1 MEEYNY
7 YDILCDSISSLRKQK
22 EMTQEQVAGQLGI
35 SPQAISKWES
45 KRSCPDIGLLPQI
58 ARMFDTTIDGLFGIQ
73 TESVQPQIE
82 SLAPIG
88 IVENLPW
95 PDDGALHVVVYQGHR
110 LIQRFSGNERRNML
124 FRYDGAAINVNCAVD
139 LVCEKDV
146 AGKADTGKDI
156 TVMGSIL
163 QGGADAG
170 KDIIVH
176 GDVVQGNVDAG
187 KDCEIGGNVGGNVS
201 AGKDVTVSGS
211 VGQDVFA
218 GVMVKAKSVSGRIV
232 SGVTSFIGKG
242 KTQQ

>member
-22 EMTQEQVAGQLGI
+22 EMTQEQVAGRLG
-35 SPQAISKWES
+35 ISKWES

-73 TESVQPQIE
+73 TESVQPQVE

-110 LIQRFSGNERRNML
+110 LIQRFSGDERRNMM
-124 FRYDGAAINVNCAVD
+124 FRYDGAAINVNCVVD

-146 AGKADTGKDI
+146 AGKA
-156 TVMGSIL
+156 
-163 QGGADAG
+163 
-170 KDIIVH
+170 
-176 GDVVQGNVDAG
+176 DAG

-211 VGQDVFA
+211 VRQDVFA
-218 GVMVKAKSVSGRIV
+218 GVMVKVKSVSGRIV

>member
-22 EMTQEQVAGQLGI
+22 EMTQEQVAGQLG
-35 SPQAISKWES
+35 ISKWES

-73 TESVQPQIE
+73 TESVQPQVE

-110 LIQRFSGNERRNML
+110 LIQRFSGDERRNMM

-146 AGKADTGKDI
+146 AGKA
-156 TVMGSIL
+156 
-163 QGGADAG
+163 
-170 KDIIVH
+170 
-176 GDVVQGNVDAG
+176 DAG

-211 VGQDVFA
+211 VRQDVFA
-218 GVMVKAKSVSGRIV
+218 GVMVKVKSVSGRIV

>member
-73 TESVQPQIE
+73 TESVQPQVE

-124 FRYDGAAINVNCAVD
+124 FRYDGAAINVNCAVY

-146 AGKADTGKDI
+146 AGK
-156 TVMGSIL
+156 
-163 QGGADAG
+163 ADAG

-187 KDCEIGGNVGGNVS
+187 KDC
-201 AGKDVTVSGS
+201 
-211 VGQDVFA
+211 
-218 GVMVKAKSVSGRIV
+218 
-232 SGVTSFIGKG
+232 
-242 KTQQ
+242 

>member
-73 TESVQPQIE
+73 TESVQPQVE

-95 PDDGALHVVVYQGHR
+95 PDDRALHVVVYQGHR

-146 AGKADTGKDI
+146 AGKADAGKDI
-156 TVMGSIL
+156 TVMEAFCKEAQMREKI
-163 QGGADAG
+163 
-170 KDIIVH
+170 
-176 GDVVQGNVDAG
+176 
-187 KDCEIGGNVGGNVS
+187 
-201 AGKDVTVSGS
+201 
-211 VGQDVFA
+211 
-218 GVMVKAKSVSGRIV
+218 
-232 SGVTSFIGKG
+232 
-242 KTQQ
+242 

>member
-7 YDILCDSISSLRKQK
+7 YDILCDSISSLRQQK
-22 EMTQEQVAGQLGI
+22 EMTQEQVAGQLG
-35 SPQAISKWES
+35 ISKWES

-73 TESVQPQIE
+73 TESVQPQVE

-110 LIQRFSGNERRNML
+110 LIQRFSGDERRNMML
-124 FRYDGAAINVNCAVD
+124 RYDGAAINVNCAVD

-146 AGKADTGKDI
+146 AGKA
-156 TVMGSIL
+156 
-163 QGGADAG
+163 
-170 KDIIVH
+170 
-176 GDVVQGNVDAG
+176 DAG

-211 VGQDVFA
+211 VRQDVFA
-218 GVMVKAKSVSGRIV
+218 GVMVKVKSVSGRIV

>member
-22 EMTQEQVAGQLGI
+22 EMTQEQVAGRLG
-35 SPQAISKWES
+35 ISKWES

-73 TESVQPQIE
+73 TESVQPQVE

-95 PDDGALHVVVYQGHR
+95 PDDGALHAVVYQGHR
-110 LIQRFSGNERRNML
+110 LIQRFSGDERRNMM

-146 AGKADTGKDI
+146 AGK
-156 TVMGSIL
+156 
-163 QGGADAG
+163 ADAG

-211 VGQDVFA
+211 VRQDVFA
-218 GVMVKAKSVSGRIV
+218 GVMVKVKSVSGRIV